1 MNDQLII
8 ASSTNCASSKL
19 PSKSYSTIRYDIL
32 HPNYISCC
40 TFILTWRHLW
50 AFFVCVQTMVR
61 YSTEQHKFLVESSIR
76 KKFCDVFINFFDN
89 ITFTFTKQIICFKAV
104 QKNGIKADPLLI
116 GRDISE
122 TVCWHQKLSK
132 TSNQAVN
139 WVKRKSHPLIV
150 PRNWCL

>member
-1 MNDQLII
+1 
-8 ASSTNCASSKL
+8 
-19 PSKSYSTIRYDIL
+19 
-32 HPNYISCC
+32 
-40 TFILTWRHLW
+40 
-50 AFFVCVQTMVR
+50 MVR

-122 TVCWHQKLSK
+122 TVC
-132 TSNQAVN
+132 
-139 WVKRKSHPLIV
+139 
-150 PRNWCL
+150 